1 MEPAN
6 VPTQI
11 NNDQPIK
18 EPTLIPAEDPMEI
31 QNTPTLV
38 LGLPSRAIIS
48 QDDVEDT
55 PNCYNM
61 QSISQSITQ
70 SIIEPHIMPTL
81 KLNTPN
87 NKLNQKYSSSAQAL
101 QINEL

>member
-1 MEPAN
+1 M
-6 VPTQI
+6 
-11 NNDQPIK
+11 D
-18 EPTLIPAEDPMEI
+18 I
-31 QNTPTLV
+31 QNTPTLR
-38 LGLPSRAIIS
+38 LGLPSPDIIF

-55 PNCYNM
+55 PNRYNM
-61 QSISQSITQ
+61 QSIAQSITQ

-101 QINEL
+101 QIKEL